1 MSHERQTILIVDD
14 TPINIRMLSE
24 LLVDEHEILFATSGE
39 DGLKRALQERP
50 DLILLDIMMPG
61 MDGYEVCRRL
71 KDDPATRDIPVIF
84 VTALSQEAD
93 EAKGL
98 AVGAIDYVTK
108 PISAPIIKAR
118 VHNHLKLK
126 RYQDMLAGQALLDGL
141 TGIPNR
147 RRFDETMLMEWGRAQ
162 RTSSE
167 ISLLMIDID
176 HFKRYNDTYGHL
188 AGDDCLTSVARTMAE
203 VVHRGGD
210 LVARYGGEEFACI
223 LAETGWSGA
232 RKVAA
237 KIIAA
242 VNGLQIPHA
251 DSPVAPHVTVS
262 IGGCATRPDDHHDH
276 DQLVACADRSLY
288 RAKQAGRNRACFCE
302 DDEDCTLSIKN
313 LEPTL

>member
-1 MSHERQTILIVDD
+1 MNQSRQTILIVDD

-24 LLVDEHEILFATSGE
+24 LLMDEHEILFATNGE
-39 DGLKRALQERP
+39 DGLKRALHERP

-71 KDDPATRDIPVIF
+71 KDDPVTRDIPVIF
-84 VTALSQEAD
+84 VTALGQEAD
-93 EAKGL
+93 ETKGL
-98 AVGAIDYVTK
+98 ALGAIDYITK

-126 RYQDMLAGQALLDGL
+126 RYQDMLASQALLDGL

-147 RRFDETMLMEWGRAQ
+147 RRFDESLQVEWHRAQ
-162 RTSSE
+162 RTGGE

-188 AGDDCLTSVARTMAE
+188 AGDDCLSSVARAMAG
-203 VVHRGGD
+203 VIHRGGD
-210 LVARYGGEEFACI
+210 LLVRYGGEEFACI
-223 LAETGWSGA
+223 LAETGQNGA
-232 RKVAA
+232 GRVAE

-251 DSPVAPHVTVS
+251 DSPVAPYVTVS
-262 IGGCATRPDDHHDH
+262 IGGCTTQPADSSDH
-276 DQLVACADRSLY
+276 DQLVACADRNLY

-302 DDEDCTLSIKN
+302 DDQDCTLSCRT
-313 LEPTL
+313 LELTP

>member
-1 MSHERQTILIVDD
+1 MSQERQTILIIDD

-61 MDGYEVCRRL
+61 VDGYEVCRRL
-71 KDDPATRDIPVIF
+71 KEDPATRDIPVIF
-84 VTALSQEAD
+84 VTALTQEAD
-93 EAKGL
+93 ETKGL

-126 RYQDMLAGQALLDGL
+126 RYQDMLASQALLDGL

-147 RRFDETMLMEWGRAQ
+147 RRFDETLQMEWHRAQ
-162 RTSSE
+162 RTGSE

-188 AGDDCLTSVARTMAE
+188 AGDDCLTSVARTMAK

-210 LVARYGGEEFACI
+210 LVTRYGGEEFACI
-223 LAETGWSGA
+223 LPETGSSGT
-232 RKVAA
+232 RKVAD
-237 KIIAA
+237 KIRAA
-242 VNGLQIPHA
+242 INALQIPHA
-251 DSPVAPHVTVS
+251 DSPVAPYVTVS
-262 IGGCATRPDDHHDH
+262 IGGCTTRPDDHHSH
-276 DQLVACADRSLY
+276 EQLVACADRSLY
-288 RAKQAGRNRACFCE
+288 RAKQAGRDRACFCE
-302 DDEDCTLSIKN
+302 DDEVCTS
-313 LEPTL
+313 TFT

>member
-1 MSHERQTILIVDD
+1 VNQDRQTILIVDD

-24 LLVDEHEILFATSGE
+24 LLMDEHDIMFATSGE

-61 MDGYEVCRRL
+61 MDGYEVCRLL
-71 KDDPATRDIPVIF
+71 KEDPVTRDIPVIF
-84 VTALSQEAD
+84 VSALSQEAD

-98 AVGAIDYVTK
+98 AVGAIDYITK

-126 RYQDMLAGQALLDGL
+126 RYQDMLASQALLDGL

-147 RRFDETMLMEWGRAQ
+147 RRFDETLQMEWHRAL
-162 RTSSE
+162 RTGNE
-167 ISLLMIDID
+167 LSLLMIDID

-188 AGDDCLTSVARTMAE
+188 AGDDCLTDVARVMAE
-203 VVHRGGD
+203 VAHRGGD
-210 LVARYGGEEFACI
+210 LVARYGGEEFGCI
-223 LAETGWSGA
+223 LPETGCSGA
-232 RKVAA
+232 RNVAE

-242 VNGLQIPHA
+242 VNGLQIAHA
-251 DSPVAPHVTVS
+251 DSPVAPTVTVS
-262 IGGCATRPDDHHDH
+262 IGGCTTRPDDHQAY
-276 DQLVACADRSLY
+276 DQLVACADRNLY

-302 DDEDCTLSIKN
+302 DDQDCTLSCKT
-313 LEPTL
+313 LEPTS